1 MSLQLVRVKCGD
13 ETGGRTAEGF
23 GNDEIKL
30 AVVGMD
36 ATGRTV
42 MVPPT
47 EIYAHF
53 DDGEVKSYSPPK
65 TLLRLAVPEHG
76 LFPKTCGAC
85 LLLAEIDGGGF
96 DLLAQTTH
104 AQLREAIDA
113 RKREMTNGNSSAV
126 GPILATIWGLVG
138 PVVIDFVKAR
148 IAAGVS
154 DDAFLP
160 QNISVDITSPDFRWG
175 DGTKLSPESTVEFRG
190 HDGLYY
196 LTYFWQVET
205 AA

>member
-13 ETGGRTAEGF
+13 ETGVGTAERF

-30 AVVGMD
+30 AGVGMD
-36 ATGRTV
+36 AAGQTA
-42 MVPPT
+42 MLPPT

-53 DDGEVKSYSPPK
+53 DDGEVKSYDPPK
-65 TLLRLAVPEHG
+65 TLLRLNVPENG
-76 LFPKTCGAC
+76 VFPKTCGAC

-96 DLLAQTTH
+96 DSLAQTTH
-104 AQLREAIDA
+104 TQLREAIEA
-113 RKREMTNGNSSAV
+113 RQREVIARSPAAIVPLLATLWAWV
-126 GPILATIWGLVG
+126 GPIVK
-138 PVVIDFVKAR
+138 DKVKAL
-148 IAAGVS
+148 IAAGVA
-154 DDAFLP
+154 DEVFPP
-160 QNISVDITSPDFRWG
+160 QNISVDVTSPDFRWG

-205 AA
+205 AG